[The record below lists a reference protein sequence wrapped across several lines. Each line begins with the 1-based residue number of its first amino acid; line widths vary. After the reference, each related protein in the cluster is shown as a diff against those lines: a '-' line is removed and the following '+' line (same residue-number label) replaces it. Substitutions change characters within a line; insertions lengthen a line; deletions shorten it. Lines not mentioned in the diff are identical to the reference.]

1 MNNLNIIKSVISK
14 DMKEFFRNKTII
26 IVIILPLLASLFFL
40 IIEDAGLNKE
50 FNLGL
55 IDQNK
60 TNFNQY
66 VSNNIAN
73 LNLINYNNIES
84 AQKDVG
90 SNIDGIIE
98 INSKENYNIYL
109 DASNTNSYFF
119 LQNQIEQII
128 DNYLNIKP
136 KYSIEVTPL
145 NQIEGRL
152 NFLPIW
158 LTITITMIGVLI
170 ISGNLAEEKEN
181 KTMDAVFI
189 APAYNYLFLIGKIL
203 SGVLLSTFTAL
214 IMLFINGFYRQPII
228 NILLVFIAIFLSS
241 LVFNVIGLIIGAK
254 SESQSSAR
262 SIGTIIYFPL
272 LFPTLIYNLSEI
284 TELIAKF
291 FPTYYLFQ
299 LINNLLSV
307 DVNYSMIWYNLFIL
321 GIFAVFLSSILFYVF
336 RKVYE

>member
-119 LQNQIEQII
+119 LQNQIEQIV

>member
-1 MNNLNIIKSVISK
+1 MNGFNIIKSVISK

-26 IVIILPLLASLFFL
+26 IVIMLPLLASLFFL
-40 IIEDAGLNKE
+40 VIEDAGLNKE

-55 IDQNK
+55 VDEINSD
-60 TNFNQY
+60 FNQF

-73 LNLINYNNIES
+73 LNLINFNELENAHKE
-84 AQKDVG
+84 VG
-90 SNIDGIIE
+90 NNIDGIIE
-98 INSKENYNIYL
+98 ISSKDNFNIYL

-128 DNYLNIKP
+128 DNYLNIEP
-136 KYSIEVTPL
+136 QYSLQVTPL

-181 KTMDAVFI
+181 KTMDAVYI
-189 APAYNYLFLIGKIL
+189 APAHNYLFLVGKIL
-203 SGVLLSTFTAL
+203 SGVILSTFTAL
-214 IMLFINGFYRQPII
+214 IMLFINGFYRQPIS
-228 NILLVFIAIFLSS
+228 NIIVVFIAVFLGS
-241 LVFNVIGLIIGAK
+241 LVFNVIGLIIGAV
-254 SESQSSAR
+254 SETQSSAR
-262 SIGTIIYFPL
+262 SIGTVIYFPL

-299 LINNLLSV
+299 VINNLLSI
-307 DVNYSMIWYNLFIL
+307 DVNYSRIWYDLFIL
-321 GIFAVFLSSILFYVF
+321 GIFAVVLSSVLFYVF

>member
-55 IDQNK
+55 IDQNN
-60 TNFNQY
+60 TEFNQY

-119 LQNQIEQII
+119 LQNQIEQIL

-136 KYSIEVTPL
+136 QYSIQVIPL

-321 GIFAVFLSSILFYVF
+321 GIFAVILSSVLFYVF

>member
-55 IDQNK
+55 IDQNN
-60 TNFNQY
+60 TEFNQY

-136 KYSIEVTPL
+136 QYSIQVIPL

-321 GIFAVFLSSILFYVF
+321 GIFAVVLSSILFYVF

>member
-55 IDQNK
+55 IDQNN
-60 TNFNQY
+60 TDFNQY

-119 LQNQIEQII
+119 LQNQIEQIV

-321 GIFAVFLSSILFYVF
+321 GIFAVFFSSILFYVF

>member
-1 MNNLNIIKSVISK
+1 MSSFNIIKSVISK

-26 IVIILPLLASLFFL
+26 IVILLPLLASLFFL

-55 IDQNK
+55 VDEINSD
-60 TNFNQY
+60 FNQF

-73 LNLINYNNIES
+73 LNLINFSEIEN
-84 AQKDVG
+84 AQKEVG
-90 SNIDGIIE
+90 NNIDGIIE
-98 INSKENYNIYL
+98 IKSGQNFNIYL

-119 LQNQIEQII
+119 LQNQIENII
-128 DNYLNIKP
+128 ENYLNIEP
-136 KYSIEVTPL
+136 QYSIQVYAL

-181 KTMDAVFI
+181 KTMDAVYI
-189 APAYNYLFLIGKIL
+189 APAYNHLFLIGKIL
-203 SGVLLSTFTAL
+203 SGVTLSTVTAL
-214 IMLFINGFYRQPII
+214 IMLFINGFYRQPIT
-228 NILLVFIAIFLSS
+228 NILLVFLGS
-241 LVFNVIGLIIGAK
+241 LVFNVIGLIIGAI
-254 SESQSSAR
+254 SETQSSAR
-262 SIGTIIYFPL
+262 SIGTVIYFPL

-299 LINNLLSV
+299 VVNNLLSI
-307 DVNYSMIWYNLFIL
+307 DVNYSRIWYNLFIL
-321 GIFAVFLSSILFYVF
+321 GIFAVVLSSVLFYVF

>member
-1 MNNLNIIKSVISK
+1 MSSFNIIKSVISK

-26 IVIILPLLASLFFL
+26 IVILLPLLASLFFL

-55 IDQNK
+55 VDEINSD
-60 TNFNQY
+60 FNQF

-73 LNLINYNNIES
+73 LNLINFSEIEN
-84 AQKDVG
+84 AQKEVG
-90 SNIDGIIE
+90 NNIDGIIE
-98 INSKENYNIYL
+98 IKSGQNFNIYL

-119 LQNQIEQII
+119 LQNQIENII
-128 DNYLNIKP
+128 ENYLNIEP
-136 KYSIEVTPL
+136 QYSIQVYAL

-181 KTMDAVFI
+181 KTMDAVYI
-189 APAYNYLFLIGKIL
+189 APAYNHLFLIGKIL
-203 SGVLLSTFTAL
+203 SGVTLSTVTAL
-214 IMLFINGFYRQPII
+214 IMLFINGFYRQPIT
-228 NILLVFIAIFLSS
+228 NILLVFIAIFLGS
-241 LVFNVIGLIIGAK
+241 LVFNVIGLIIGAI
-254 SESQSSAR
+254 SETQSSAR
-262 SIGTIIYFPL
+262 SIGTVIYFPL

-299 LINNLLSV
+299 VVNNLLSI
-307 DVNYSMIWYNLFIL
+307 DVNYSRIWYNLFIL
-321 GIFAVFLSSILFYVF
+321 GIFAVVLSSVLFYVF

>member
-26 IVIILPLLASLFFL
+26 IVILLPLLASLFFL
-40 IIEDAGLNKE
+40 VIEDAGLNKE

-55 IDQNK
+55 IDQ
-60 TNFNQY
+60 TNSDFNRF
-66 VSNNIAN
+66 VSENIVN
-73 LNLINYNNIES
+73 LNLTNYNNLKS
-84 AQKDVG
+84 AQQEVG
-90 SNIDGIIE
+90 NNIDGIIE
-98 INSKENYNIYL
+98 IESKENYNVYL

-119 LQNQIEQII
+119 LQNQIKQII
-128 DNYLNIKP
+128 DKYLNIEPQYK
-136 KYSIEVTPL
+136 IEVYSL

-203 SGVLLSTFTAL
+203 SGVILSTVTAL
-214 IMLFINGFYRQPII
+214 IMLFINGFYRQPIS

-299 LINNLLSV
+299 VINNLLSI

-321 GIFAVFLSSILFYVF
+321 GIFAIVLSIVLFYVF

>member
-55 IDQNK
+55 IDQNN
-60 TNFNQY
+60 TEFNQY

-119 LQNQIEQII
+119 LQNQIEQIL

-136 KYSIEVTPL
+136 QYSIQVIPL

-228 NILLVFIAIFLSS
+228 NIFLVFIAIFLSS

-307 DVNYSMIWYNLFIL
+307 DVNYSIIWYNLFIL
-321 GIFAVFLSSILFYVF
+321 GIFAVVLSSILFYVF

>member
-55 IDQNK
+55 IDQNN
-60 TNFNQY
+60 TDFNQY

-119 LQNQIEQII
+119 LQNQIEQIV

-241 LVFNVIGLIIGAK
+241 LVFNVIGLII
-254 SESQSSAR
+254 
-262 SIGTIIYFPL
+262 
-272 LFPTLIYNLSEI
+272 
-284 TELIAKF
+284 
-291 FPTYYLFQ
+291 
-299 LINNLLSV
+299 
-307 DVNYSMIWYNLFIL
+307 
-321 GIFAVFLSSILFYVF
+321 
-336 RKVYE
+336 